1 VDQKASVDE
10 IASKVG
16 PAAIDIA
23 YQRLGNPD
31 APVVLLI
38 RDSPHNTFI
47 GPTRFVLRSSAAAC
61 TSFASTIAMPA
72 YPRIARTPRHRISL
86 RRSQGTSRRCLTRSP
101 IWLPM
106 RWVCWMS
113 SAFRRHM
120 SWARLWEVPLRKP
133 WPSSIPTVSALSPP

>member
-1 VDQKASVDE
+1 MDQKASVDE

-47 GPTRFVLRSSAAAC
+47 GPTRFVLRSSAEAF
-61 TSFASTIAMPA
+61 TSLATTNQMHA
-72 YPRIARTPRHRISL
+72 
-86 RRSQGTSRRCLTRSP
+86 
-101 IWLPM
+101 
-106 RWVCWMS
+106 
-113 SAFRRHM
+113 
-120 SWARLWEVPLRKP
+120 
-133 WPSSIPTVSALSPP
+133 